1 MSSKVSVSNKVAP
14 QTVSSGTSH
23 SEALYKR
30 ACRVMPGGNTRDT
43 VFFPPYP
50 IYASHGK
57 GCYVTDVDGV
67 ERIDFV
73 NNYSALIHGHRN
85 PLIEEAAQRQLTQLP
100 AVGLPTE
107 SEILLAELLCDQIA
121 SVERIRFTNSGT
133 EAIMMALKAARLFTG
148 RTKIA
153 KVEGAYHGSYDWIEV
168 SVAPGSDVFG
178 PDSAPASVR
187 RSAAVTP
194 AVADEVVV
202 ISYNDVEGTRA
213 RIEAEAENLAAVLID
228 PLVSRMG
235 YAAAS
240 TDYLEMLREVTER
253 HGIML
258 VFDEIYT
265 LRLAAGGAQAKRN
278 IKPDLTALGKIIG
291 GCFPVGAVGG
301 RADIMAGFDPSKGSP
316 RLPHGGT
323 YNANPMSMAAGY
335 ATMTQLTA
343 EAYAHL
349 DQLGDRA
356 RDGLHKVLED
366 AGVDAQVKGEGSVL
380 AVVPTRKPIR
390 SWRDFVI
397 CEGRGDRLAAFHRHM
412 LDNGILMAPHGT
424 FVLSTP
430 MTEAEID
437 RMVDAARN
445 GAHLLQ

>member
-1 MSSKVSVSNKVAP
+1 MSSKVATETTPNGMSN
-14 QTVSSGTSH
+14 
-23 SEALYKR
+23 SEALYNR
-30 ACRVMPGGNTRDT
+30 ACKVMPGGNTRDT
-43 VFFPPYP
+43 IFFPPYP
-50 IYASHGK
+50 LYASHGQ
-57 GCYVTDVDGV
+57 GCYVTDVEGV

-85 PLIEEAAQRQLTQLP
+85 TQIEEAAQQQLARLP

-107 SEILLAELLCDQIA
+107 SEIRLAELLCDQIA

-148 RTKIA
+148 RNKIA

-168 SVAPGSDVFG
+168 SVAPEPSRFG
-178 PDSAPASVR
+178 PVSSPASVA
-187 RSAAVTP
+187 RSSAVTP
-194 AVADEVVV
+194 AVCDEVVV

-235 YAAAS
+235 YTAATA
-240 TDYLEMLREVTER
+240 DYLEMLREVTER
-253 HGIML
+253 HGILL

-265 LRLAAGGAQAKRN
+265 LRLAAGGLQSARG

-291 GCFPVGAVGG
+291 GCFPVGAFGG
-301 RADIMAGFDPSKGSP
+301 RADVMEVFNPSRGSP

-335 ATMTQLTA
+335 ASMKQLTA

-349 DQLGDRA
+349 DRLGDRA
-356 RDGLHKVLED
+356 RQGLSKVLED
-366 AGVDAQVKGEGSVL
+366 AGVDAQVTGEGSVL
-380 AVVPTRKPIR
+380 AVVPTRTPIH
-390 SWRDFVI
+390 SWREFVV

-412 LDNGILMAPHGT
+412 LDNGILMATHGT

-430 MTEAEID
+430 MTVTEID
-437 RMVDAARN
+437 TMVDAARK

>member
-1 MSSKVSVSNKVAP
+1 MSTKAS
-14 QTVSSGTSH
+14 TSAVNGSQST
-23 SEALYKR
+23 SEQLYKR
-30 ACRVMPGGNTRDT
+30 ACGVMPGGNTRDT

-50 IYASHGK
+50 IYASHGE
-57 GCYVTDVDGV
+57 GCYVTDVEGV

-85 PLIEEAAQRQLTQLP
+85 PLIEEASLRQLTRLP

-107 SEILLAELLCDQIA
+107 SEIQLAELLCDQIEC
-121 SVERIRFTNSGT
+121 VERIRFTNSGT

-153 KVEGAYHGSYDWIEV
+153 KVEGAYHGSYDYVEV

-178 PDSAPASVR
+178 PASAPASIP
-187 RSAAVTP
+187 RSAGVTP
-194 AVADEVVV
+194 AVANDVVV

-213 RIEAEAENLAAVLID
+213 RIEAEADNLAAVLID
-228 PLVSRMG
+228 PLVSRMA
-235 YAAAS
+235 YASA
-240 TDYLEMLREVTER
+240 TTEYLQMLREVTER
-253 HGIML
+253 HGILL

-265 LRLAAGGAQAKRN
+265 LRLAAGGVQTKRN

-301 RADIMAGFDPSKGSP
+301 RADVMANFDPSKGSP

-343 EAYAHL
+343 DAYAHL
-349 DQLGDRA
+349 DRLGDRA
-356 RDGLHKVLED
+356 RDGLRKVLDD
-366 AGVDAQVKGEGSVL
+366 AGVDAQIKGEGSVL
-380 AVVPTRKPIR
+380 AIVPTRNPI
-390 SWRDFVI
+390 SNWRDFVI
-397 CEGRGDRLAAFHRHM
+397 CEGRHDRLGAFHRHM
-412 LDNGILMAPHGT
+412 LDNGILMAAHGT

-437 RMVDAARN
+437 RMVDAARK
-445 GAHLLQ
+445 GVHCLQ

>member
-1 MSSKVSVSNKVAP
+1 
-14 QTVSSGTSH
+14 
-23 SEALYKR
+23 
-30 ACRVMPGGNTRDT
+30 MPGGNTRDT

-50 IYASHGK
+50 VYASHGK

-85 PLIEEAAQRQLTQLP
+85 PLIEEAAQRQLSTLP

-107 SEILLAELLCDQIA
+107 SEIQLAELLCDQIECI
-121 SVERIRFTNSGT
+121 ERIRFTNSGT

-148 RTKIA
+148 KTKIA
-153 KVEGAYHGSYDWIEV
+153 KVEGSYHGSYDYVEV
-168 SVAPGSDVFG
+168 SVAPGADVFG
-178 PDSAPASVR
+178 PASAPASIP
-187 RSAAVTP
+187 RSNGVTP
-194 AVADEVVV
+194 GVYNDVVV

-213 RIEAEAENLAAVLID
+213 RIEAEADNLAAVLID
-228 PLVSRMG
+228 PLVSRMA
-235 YAAAS
+235 YAAA
-240 TDYLEMLREVTER
+240 TPEYLQMLREVTER
-253 HGIML
+253 HGILL

-265 LRLAAGGAQAKRN
+265 LRLAAGGVQAKRN

-301 RADIMAGFDPSKGSP
+301 RADVMAGFDPSKGSP

-335 ATMTQLTA
+335 ATMTQLTPD
-343 EAYAHL
+343 AYAHL
-349 DQLGDRA
+349 DRLGDRA
-356 RDGLHKVLED
+356 RDGLAKVLEE

-380 AVVPTRKPIR
+380 AIVPTRNPI
-390 SWRDFVI
+390 SNWRDFVI
-397 CEGRGDRLAAFHRHM
+397 CEGRHDRLAVFHRHM
-412 LDNGILMAPHGT
+412 LDNGILMAAHGT

-430 MTEAEID
+430 MTEEEID
-437 RMVDAARN
+437 RMVDAARK